1 VDTKSTDQTDA
12 DESPQYDGPSKSQLK
27 RESTALQDMGAELV
41 TLSAGQLKKIDMPE
55 ALLIAVR
62 EAQRI
67 TKNGAIRRQRQ
78 YIGKL
83 MRDVDVGPI
92 KAALDEIKG
101 VSVAATAR
109 QHALER
115 LRTEVM
121 ENEEVLHK
129 LLQEHPELDIQQ
141 LRQLRRNAIKEKQ
154 LNKPPRAYR
163 ELFRILRELQGTA
176 ASDADAGDIDDSA
189 DTEAN
194 ND

>member
-163 ELFRILRELQGTA
+163 ELFRVLRELQTETTEVTE
-176 ASDADAGDIDDSA
+176 
-189 DTEAN
+189 DTEISEE
-194 ND
+194 